1 MCAEK
6 SAGVRY
12 GTEAFALG
20 GFTET
25 IGGIQ
30 AAIRVTTSIVGRLTA
45 SERLRRETRI
55 ENDVASASRLVPEP
69 HRQQRQ

>member
-20 GFTET
+20 GSTET
-25 IGGIQ
+25 LGGMQ
-30 AAIRVTTSIVGRLTA
+30 AAILKVRVRSGRLSPATDISTCGIA
-45 SERLRRETRI
+45 VGPLSVTRR
-55 ENDVASASRLVPEP
+55 SANGHL
-69 HRQQRQ
+69 